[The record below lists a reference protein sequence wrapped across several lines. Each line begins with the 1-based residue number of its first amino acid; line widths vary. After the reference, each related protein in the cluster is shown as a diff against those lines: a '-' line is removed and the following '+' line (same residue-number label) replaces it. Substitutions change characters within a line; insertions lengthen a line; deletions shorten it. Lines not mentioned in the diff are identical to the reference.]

1 MVYNEWFGRQMSSYG
16 LDLYN
21 ALITDLLVFAP
32 TAKK

>member
-1 MVYNEWFGRQMSSYG
+1 MVYDEGFGRQMSSYG

-21 ALITDLLVFAP
+21 ALITDLVVFSP